1 MEMPAISIILP
12 MYNVEKYIGECLD
25 SILNQ
30 TFQNFEV
37 IVVDDC
43 STDNSAAIVKNYAP
57 RFGGRLR
64 LERTLENSGGC
75 AMPRNK
81 GMVLSRGEYLIFL
94 DADDTITSTALEEL
108 YSAAKHFD
116 ADVIACERFYQ
127 IPGELWHNAMFRRQV
142 QPFTWRTG
150 SFVDRPTFLPDN
162 ILERLNLCNQ
172 RMFLWVIWAKLIR
185 RDLILKNEFKFP
197 NTIVDDLVFTICLLC
212 TAEKFVVVPNVVNY
226 YRMREASLTYNEKRD
241 DEKFFRKY
249 VKAFAVA
256 FRYFDKFLS
265 DREKFRNNSYMKY
278 IIFEICWSELLMG
291 YFFPLYEKAAV
302 YELDKVL
309 MEELSADDNVALAAF
324 TFNMGIVQRLQLDK
338 AQKRIAELENELQR
352 RR

>member
-1 MEMPAISIILP
+1 MEIPAVSVIIP
-12 MYNVEKYIGECLD
+12 MYNAEKYIGECLD

-43 STDNSAAIVKNYAP
+43 STDNSALIVSSYAP

-64 LERTLENSGGC
+64 LERTLENSGGGGV
-75 AMPRNK
+75 PRNK
-81 GMVLSRGEYLIFL
+81 GMALSRGEYIFFMDVD
-94 DADDTITSTALEEL
+94 DAITPTALEEL
-108 YSAAKHFD
+108 YTLAKNYN
-116 ADVIACERFYQ
+116 ADVVACERFYQ

-162 ILERLNLCNQ
+162 ILERLHLCNQ
-172 RMFLWVIWAKLIR
+172 RMFLWVTWAKLIR
-185 RDLILKNEFKFP
+185 RDLIFRNEFNFAD
-197 NTIVDDLVFTICLLC
+197 TIIDDVIFQICLLC

-226 YRMREASLTYNEKRD
+226 HRTHEGSVSYNERRD

-249 VKAFAVA
+249 VKAFTVA

-265 DREKFRNNSYMKY
+265 DREKFRNSSYVKY

-291 YFFPLYEKAAV
+291 YFFPMYDKIAAHK
-302 YELDKVL
+302 LDKIL

-324 TFNMGIVQRLQLDK
+324 TFNMGIAQRLQLNK
-338 AQKRIAELENELQR
+338 AQRRIAELENKLQR